1 MQCRRLFFLVCV
13 CCAYFLARAPIQV
26 NADDWQPISPE
37 ELKMT
42 SVPEAP
48 GAPAVYLYRQVDR
61 DDIANHQYSYM
72 RIKILTE
79 EGRKY
84 ANLEI
89 PFFNG
94 NESVHSI
101 KARTI
106 RPDGT
111 IANFEGKPIDK
122 MIVKAKGVKYMAK
135 VIVLPDVQVGS
146 IIEFHYMNQLKE
158 HYVFDSHWIVS
169 DELFTKYAKFSLKA
183 SSYFPVRFSW
193 QGLPPGVAPKNEAGL
208 VRLEV
213 HNIAAFQTE
222 DYMPPQNELKSRVD
236 FMYSEESENQ
246 ADKFWK
252 KEAKKQNDKVESF
265 IGKRKAMEQAVAQIV
280 SPSDTPEV
288 KLQKIYAR
296 VQQLRNTGF
305 EVETTEQEKKR
316 VKEKEVKNVEDVW
329 KSGSG
334 SGGEITWLYL
344 ALVRAAG
351 LEAYPVMVSRRN
363 EYFFMPQIMD
373 PHRLDDNIV
382 LVKLNGKDTFYDP
395 GTAYTPFGMLPWPET
410 GVKGLRLDKDGG
422 AWVTTGV
429 PDSSVSNIARRADL
443 KMTDQGALEGKATVT
458 FSGLEA
464 LSIRLELRNQDETAR
479 TKYME
484 DLVREFIPVII
495 DVDLKNKPDWSSS
508 SPTLVGEFEIKV
520 QGWASAAGHRA
531 LIPVGLFGA
540 PEKHVFEHN
549 FRVHPIYFDFP
560 TGRIDDVTIELPLDW
575 KVNSVPAAHKDEG
588 KVCSYNTTAENNKGT
603 LHLTRNL
610 NINVLVLDVKY
621 YGALQNFF
629 QMVKSGDEQQIV
641 VQPGGISA
649 SN

>member
-1 MQCRRLFFLVCV
+1 MQYRRLFLFVCV
-13 CCAYFLARAPIQV
+13 CCAYFLARAPMQV
-26 NADDWQPISPE
+26 NADEWQPISPA
-37 ELKMT
+37 ELQMT

-48 GAPAVYLYRQVDR
+48 GAPAVILYRQVDR
-61 DDIANHQYSYM
+61 DDVANHQYCYI

-84 ANLEI
+84 ANVEI

-94 NESVHSI
+94 NEDVHSV

-122 MIVKAKGVKYMAK
+122 MIVKAKGIKYTAK

-146 IIEFHYMNQLKE
+146 IIEYHFMNQLKE
-158 HYVFDSHWIVS
+158 YYVFDSHWIVS
-169 DELFTKYAKFSLKA
+169 DELFTKYAKFSLKP
-183 SSYFPVRFSW
+183 SEYFPVRFSW
-193 QGLPPGVAPKNEAGL
+193 QGLPPGVAPKNERGV
-208 VRLEV
+208 VRLETT
-213 HNIAAFQTE
+213 NMAAFQTE
-222 DYMPPQNELKSRVD
+222 DYMPPQNELKARVD
-236 FMYSEESENQ
+236 FVYSEDTEMQ

-252 KEAKKQNDKVESF
+252 KEAKKENDKVESF

-296 VQQLRNTGF
+296 VQQLRNTSA
-305 EVETTEQEKKR
+305 ELETTAQEKKR
-316 VKEKEVKNVEDVW
+316 EKGKAINNVEDVW
-329 KSGSG
+329 KGGSG
-334 SGGEITWLYL
+334 SGAEITWFFL
-344 ALVRAAG
+344 ALARAAG
-351 LEAYPVMVSRRN
+351 LEAYPVLVSRRS
-363 EYFFMPQIMD
+363 EYFFTPQTMD
-373 PHRLDDNIV
+373 PHRLDDNVV

-395 GTAYTPFGMLPWPET
+395 GTAYTPFGILPWPET

-422 AWVTTGV
+422 AWVTTTV
-429 PDSSVSNIARRADL
+429 PDASVSNIARKADL
-443 KMTDQGALEGKATVT
+443 KMTDQGALEGRVTVT

-464 LSIRLELRNQDETAR
+464 LSIRLELRNEDEASR
-479 TKYME
+479 TKYIE
-484 DLVREFIPVII
+484 DVVREFIPAGI

-508 SPTLVGEFEIKV
+508 SPTLVGEFEITV
-520 QGWASAAGHRA
+520 QGWASQAGHRA

-540 PEKHVFEHN
+540 PEKHVFEHAS
-549 FRVHPIYFDFP
+549 RVHPIYFDFP
-560 TGRIDDVTIELPLDW
+560 TARIDDVTIELPLDW
-575 KVNSVPAAHKDEG
+575 KVNSVPPGHKDEG
-588 KVCSYNTTAENNKGT
+588 KVCSYNTTAENKQGT

-610 NINVLVLDVKY
+610 NINALVLDAKY
-621 YGALQNFF
+621 YGALRNFF
-629 QMVKSGDEQQIV
+629 QTVKTGDEQQIM

>member
-1 MQCRRLFFLVCV
+1 MKRRRLFLFVCI
-13 CCAYFLARAPIQV
+13 CCAYFLTHATNPV
-26 NADDWQPISPE
+26 NADEWQPISPE

-61 DDIANHQYSYM
+61 DDVSNHQYNYF
-72 RIKILTE
+72 RIKILTD

-84 ANLEI
+84 ATVEI
-89 PFFNG
+89 PFLNK
-94 NESVHSI
+94 NEDVHSI

-111 IANFEGKPIDK
+111 IANFEGKPMDK

-146 IIEFHYMNQLKE
+146 IIEYHYMNQLNE
-158 HYVFDSHWIVS
+158 RYVFDSHWIVS
-169 DELFTKYAKFSLKA
+169 EELFTKYAKFSLKP
-183 SSYFPVRFSW
+183 SQYFPVRFSW
-193 QGLPPGVAPKNEAGL
+193 QGLPEGVAPKNERGL
-208 VRLEV
+208 VHLEASDV
-213 HNIAAFQTE
+213 GAFQTE
-222 DYMPPQNELKSRVD
+222 DYMPPQNELKARVD
-236 FMYSEESENQ
+236 FVYSENSEMQ

-252 KEAKKQNDKVESF
+252 KEGKKENDEVESF

-296 VQQLRNTGF
+296 VQQVRNTGF
-305 EVETTEQEKKR
+305 AVETTEQEKKR
-316 VKEKEVKNVEDVW
+316 ERAKTIKNVEDVW

-334 SGGEITWLYL
+334 NGAEITWLYL

-351 LEAYPVMVSRRN
+351 LEAYPVMVSRRS
-363 EYFFMPQIMD
+363 EYFFQPQMMD
-373 PHRLDDNIV
+373 PQRLNDNVV
-382 LVKLNGKDTFYDP
+382 LVKSNGKDTFYDP
-395 GTAYTPFGMLPWPET
+395 GTAFTPFGILPWPET

-422 AWVTTGV
+422 AWVTTTV
-429 PDSSVSNIARRADL
+429 PDSSVSNIVRKADL
-443 KMTDQGALEGKATVT
+443 KMTDQGGLEGKVTVT

-464 LSIRLELRNQDETAR
+464 LSMRLELRNEDETAR

-484 DLVREFIPVII
+484 DVVREFIPVGI

-508 SPTLVGEFEIKV
+508 SPTLMGEFEIKV
-520 QGWASAAGHRA
+520 LGWASAAGHRA

-540 PEKHVFEHN
+540 PEKHVFEHSA
-549 FRVHPIYFDFP
+549 RVHPIYFDYP

-575 KVNSVPAAHKDEG
+575 KVSSVPPGHKDEG
-588 KVCSYNTTAENNKGT
+588 KVCAYNTTVENHLGT

-610 NINVLVLDVKY
+610 NIDAVLLDAKY
-621 YGALQNFF
+621 YGALRKFF
-629 QMVKSGDEQQIV
+629 QMVKTGDEQQIV
-641 VQPGGISA
+641 VQPGGIAA

>member
-1 MQCRRLFFLVCV
+1 MHYRRPILFVCI
-13 CCAYFLARAPIQV
+13 CFAYFLARGSRHV
-26 NADDWQPISPE
+26 NADDWQPILPA
-37 ELKMT
+37 ELQMS
-42 SVPEAP
+42 SVAEAP

-61 DDIANHQYSYM
+61 DDVANHEYDYL

-84 ANLEI
+84 ANVEI

-94 NESVHSI
+94 NESIHSI

-111 IANFEGKPIDK
+111 IAIFEGKPIDK

-146 IIEFHYMNQLKE
+146 IIEYHYMNQLNDR
-158 HYVFDSHWIVS
+158 YVFNSNWILS
-169 DELFTKYAKFSLKA
+169 EELFTKHAKFSLKP
-183 SSYFPVRFSW
+183 SNYFPVRFSW
-193 QGLPPGVAPKNEAGL
+193 QGLPAGIAPKNESGF
-208 VRLEV
+208 VRLETN
-213 HNIAAFQTE
+213 NIAAFQTE
-222 DYMPPQNELKSRVD
+222 DYMPPQNELKARVD
-236 FMYSEESENQ
+236 FVYSDDSTMQ

-252 KEAKKQNDKVESF
+252 KEAKKKNDEVESF

-280 SPSDTPEV
+280 SPNDTPQV

-296 VQQLRNTGF
+296 VQRLRNTGF
-305 EVETTEQEKKR
+305 EAETTAQEKKR
-316 VKEKEVKNVEDVW
+316 EKGKAINNVEDVW

-334 SGGEITWLYL
+334 SGAEITWLYL

-351 LEAYPVMVSRRN
+351 LEAYPMLVSRRS
-363 EYFFMPQIMD
+363 EYFFTPQTMD
-373 PHRLDDNIV
+373 PHRLDDNVV

-395 GTAYTPFGMLPWPET
+395 GTAYTPFGILPWPET
-410 GVKGLRLDKDGG
+410 AVQGLRLDKDGG
-422 AWVTTGV
+422 AWVITSV
-429 PDSSVSNIARRADL
+429 PDSTVSNITRKADL
-443 KMTDQGALEGKATVT
+443 RMSDQGGLEGKVTVT

-464 LSIRLELRNQDETAR
+464 LEMRMELRNEDETTR
-479 TKYME
+479 TKYIE
-484 DLVREFIPVII
+484 DVVREFIPVGI
-495 DVDLKNKPDWSSS
+495 DVDLKNKPDWASS

-540 PEKHVFEHN
+540 PEKHVFEHAA
-549 FRVHPIYFDFP
+549 RVHPIYFNFP
-560 TGRIDDVTIELPLDW
+560 TARIDDVTIELPLDW
-575 KVNSVPAAHKDEG
+575 KVNSVPPGHKDEG
-588 KVCSYNTTAENNKGT
+588 RVCSYNTTAENKNGT

-610 NINVLVLDVKY
+610 NINALVLETKY
-621 YGALQNFF
+621 YGALRKFF
-629 QMVKSGDEQQIV
+629 QTVKTGDEQQIV